1 MIVQVILQVQSR
13 CRGREEE
20 VQRFSCRGSAE
31 VQSRCRTGAEEEE
44 VVATEQGAEHE
55 KRYKCR
61 GGAVAEC

>member
-13 CRGREEE
+13 CRGREEDK
-20 VQRFSCRGSAE
+20 VQKFSCRGSAE

-44 VVATEQGAEHE
+44 EVATEQGAEHE

-61 GGAVAEC
+61 GAVAEC